1 MNKKRVYRTA
11 GIMGTIISAV
21 AIGAAFGVASKV
33 VVGLTLLLMIGA
45 LSLGVYAIL
54 SIIEDFR

>member
-1 MNKKRVYRTA
+1 MNKKRAYITA
-11 GIMGTIISAV
+11 GIMGTIISVV

-54 SIIEDFR
+54 SIIDDFR

>member
-11 GIMGTIISAV
+11 GIMGTSISVV